1 MNSRLFAAALLSA
14 AVLCLVAIGLAPAF
28 AQDSAAADWLPGAPP
43 ETVGLSSDR
52 LERISAE
59 VQRTIDQKR
68 IAGAVTLVVRH
79 GKVAWLK
86 AQGMQDREAGKP
98 MQTDSIFRI
107 CSMTKAITSLA
118 VMMLYE
124 EGRFQLDDPIS
135 LYIPEFKNA
144 NVLVKPA
151 SGSTYT
157 IPASHQITIR
167 NLLTHTSGLT
177 YHWNPDL
184 GAMYKDAGVAH
195 GLLQYDGTIGDSVKK
210 LAGLPLLFNP
220 GERFEYS
227 LGVDVLGY
235 FVEVMSGM
243 TFDEFLHTRILG
255 PLGMKDTY
263 FFLPEDK
270 VGRLATVYTYDS
282 TKGLNRFP
290 NEPVTEGSFVYDADY
305 PYHGPHKLF
314 SGGAGLNS
322 TATDYA
328 RFCQMMLNGGKLGNV
343 RLISRKTV
351 ELMTHDQLGHISAD
365 QSFGLG
371 FGIDGVKTPLTDLG
385 SPGEYNWGG
394 FYYTSFVIDPKEQM
408 IAIFMAQL
416 HPSGDVSL
424 AGRFH
429 TLAVQAIVD

>member
-1 MNSRLFAAALLSA
+1 
-14 AVLCLVAIGLAPAF
+14 
-28 AQDSAAADWLPGAPP
+28 
-43 ETVGLSSDR
+43 
-52 LERISAE
+52 
-59 VQRTIDQKR
+59 
-68 IAGAVTLVVRH
+68 
-79 GKVAWLK
+79 
-86 AQGMQDREAGKP
+86 
-98 MQTDSIFRI
+98 
-107 CSMTKAITSLA
+107 MTKAITSLA

-135 LYIPEFKNA
+135 LYIPEFKNPKI
-144 NVLVKPA
+144 LVKPA

-177 YHWNPDL
+177 YHWNSDL
-184 GAMYKDAGVAH
+184 GPMYKDAGVAH

-220 GERFEYS
+220 GERFEYGLS
-227 LGVDVLGY
+227 IDVLGY

-243 TFDEFLHTRILG
+243 PLDQFLQTRIFG

-263 FFLPEDK
+263 FYIPEDK
-270 VGRLATVYTYDS
+270 VDRLATVYTYDS
-282 TKGLNRFP
+282 AKGLARFP
-290 NEPVTEGSFVYDADY
+290 NEPMADGAFLYVADY
-305 PYHGPHKLF
+305 PYHGPRKLF
-314 SGGAGLNS
+314 AGGAGLNS
-322 TATDYA
+322 TALDYA
-328 RFCQMMLNGGKLGNV
+328 RFCQMMLNGGKRGNV

-351 ELMTHDQLGHISAD
+351 ELMTHDQLGRISQD

-371 FGIDGVKTPLTDLG
+371 FGIEGVKTPLSGLG
-385 SPGEYNWGG
+385 SPGEYSWGG
-394 FYYTSFVIDPKEQM
+394 FYYTSFVIDPKEDM

-416 HPSGDVSL
+416 HPDGDLSL